1 MADDAAEEE
10 MTEAAEEEM
19 TPWYDTGVVWYGS
32 LRGAVVMGGADDDAR
47 TIGGGSRWGIKGTS
61 EVSEGLTAVYKFE
74 TRLNEDA
81 AQSGDQIYA
90 GLSGGFGSLT
100 IGKFDNAAN
109 LAGVIRNQGN
119 AFGGSDLSANKTGNT
134 VSYGYSSEVFTL
146 QADAIMDAGTDT
158 GKAIDQVQF
167 GLAVNL
173 GDIGTVAIG
182 YEKAEDTQ
190 MTMMMPAMYDPDG
203 IGTEKPVK
211 VAEIT
216 VSVADTAANAAHLTG
231 TGDARKLADGAE
243 VEIDRTPDGKYS
255 IGDPCATESTTCKTL
270 TLTALVNKM
279 TAMDGVTDGSANNQ
293 KTVTPGTAVTE
304 TYYLKDGNYT
314 AATSKTESNNDGY
327 KASHISAAFGL
338 GAMTARLGYSS
349 KDSNDPMHK
358 MKMKTTFAGATG
370 NIGETG
376 MNWLAY
382 GRKVEDHAGKE
393 TSPWGIGVGK
403 ALGGGAY
410 TYIEHE
416 NADDGNSGSTQ
427 IGLNIDF

>member
-32 LRGAVVMGGADDDAR
+32 LRGAVVMGGAADDAR
-47 TIGGGSRWGIKGTS
+47 TVGGSSRWGIKGTS

-134 VSYGYSSEVFTL
+134 VSYGYSTEAFTL
-146 QADAIMDAGTDT
+146 QADAIMDEGTDT
-158 GKAIDQVQF
+158 GKAVDQVQF

-182 YEKAEDTQ
+182 YEKAEDTMKTTQ
-190 MTMMMPAMYDPDG
+190 ISAMLDHDG
-203 IGTEKPVK
+203 NDTTPKADVM
-211 VAEIT
+211 EIT
-216 VSVADTAANAAHLTG
+216 VHVAKETGGSPNNYSGEAGAEKLSDAGRGAITRTAA
-231 TGDARKLADGAE
+231 
-243 VEIDRTPDGKYS
+243 GKYMV
-255 IGDPCATESTTCKTL
+255 GTCDNDAKTTDVVDCIEM
-270 TLTALVNKM
+270 TALVRI
-279 TAMDGVTDGSANNQ
+279 
-293 KTVTPGTAVTE
+293 TPATE
-304 TYYLKDGNYT
+304 TVPQGGGTVAMTDKMVNYHLVDDSYE

-338 GAMTARLGYSS
+338 GAMTARLGYTS

-358 MKMKTTFAGATG
+358 MKKKITFVGGTG

-382 GRKVEDHAGKE
+382 GRKVEGFDGKE
-393 TSPWGIGVGK
+393 TNPWGLGLGK

-410 TYIEHE
+410 AYIEHE

-427 IGLNIDF
+427 IGLNVDF

>member
-32 LRGAVVMGGADDDAR
+32 LRGAVVMGGAADDAR

-134 VSYGYSSEVFTL
+134 VSYGYSTEAFTL
-146 QADAIMDAGTDT
+146 QADAIMDEGTDT
-158 GKAIDQVQF
+158 GKAVDQVQF

-173 GDIGTVAIG
+173 GDAGTVAIG
-182 YEKAEDTQ
+182 YEKAEDT
-190 MTMMMPAMYDPDG
+190 METMMVPAMYTPDTNATPAKT
-203 IGTEKPVK
+203 IPVM
-211 VAEIT
+211 EIT
-216 VSVADTAANAAHLTG
+216 VSVPVAEN
-231 TGDARKLADGAE
+231 GDYDGAE
-243 VEIDRTPDGKYS
+243 GAEKLTTQGLDKIIKVKGKYQF
-255 IGDPCATESTTCKTL
+255 GTAGCTATATQKCIE
-270 TLTALVNKM
+270 LTALVHREEHGENFGAGNGAKEF
-279 TAMDGVTDGSANNQ
+279 N
-293 KTVTPGTAVTE
+293 PGDVTE
-304 TYYLKDGNYT
+304 TLYLEGATNTAYK

-338 GAMTARLGYSS
+338 GAMTARLGYTS

-358 MKMKTTFAGATG
+358 MKKKITFVGGTG

-382 GRKVEDHAGKE
+382 GRKVEGFDGKE
-393 TSPWGIGVGK
+393 TNPWGLGVGK

-410 TYIEHE
+410 AYIEHE

-427 IGLNIDF
+427 IGLNVDF

>member
-32 LRGAVVMGGADDDAR
+32 LRGAVVMGGAADDAR
-47 TIGGGSRWGIKGTS
+47 TVGGGSRWGIKGTS

-74 TRLNEDA
+74 TRLDEDA
-81 AQSGDQIYA
+81 AQSGNQIYA

-119 AFGGSDLSANKTGNT
+119 AFGGSDVMSKVGNT
-134 VSYGYSSEVFTL
+134 VSYGYSNEAFTL
-146 QADAIMDAGTDT
+146 QADAIMDKGTDT

-182 YEKAEDTQ
+182 YEKAEDT
-190 MTMMMPAMYDPDG
+190 MKTTPIPAMVN
-203 IGTEKPVK
+203 IGSAAAPNNVEVMEITVK
-211 VAEIT
+211 VATNDETHVKDGKLIGP
-216 VSVADTAANAAHLTG
+216 AANQIQKT
-231 TGDARKLADGAE
+231 ADGYMIGADNSCDNDATTKD
-243 VEIDRTPDGKYS
+243 IPD
-255 IGDPCATESTTCKTL
+255 CLE
-270 TLTALVNKM
+270 LTALVYRNS
-279 TAMDGVTDGSANNQ
+279 TGGDETVDVGGG
-293 KTVTPGTAVTE
+293 TVTTSDVTTTE
-304 TYYLKDGNYT
+304 DYYLLSDDRYT
-314 AATSKTESNNDGY
+314 AATSKTESKNDGY

-338 GAMTARLGYSS
+338 GAMTARLGYTS

-358 MKMKTTFAGATG
+358 MKKKITFVGGTG

-382 GRKVEDHAGKE
+382 GRKVEGFDGKE
-393 TSPWGIGVGK
+393 TNPWGLGLGK

-410 TYIEHE
+410 AYIEHE

-427 IGLNIDF
+427 IGLNVDF

>member
-32 LRGAVVMGGADDDAR
+32 LRGAVVMGGAADDAR

-74 TRLNEDA
+74 TRLDEDA
-81 AQSGDQIYA
+81 AQSGNQIYA

-119 AFGGSDLSANKTGNT
+119 AFGGSDVMSKVGNT
-134 VSYGYSSEVFTL
+134 VSYGYSNEAFTL
-146 QADAIMDAGTDT
+146 QADAIMDKGTDT

-173 GDIGTVAIG
+173 GDVGTVAIG
-182 YEKAEDTQ
+182 YEKAEDTMKTTQ
-190 MTMMMPAMYDPDG
+190 ISAMHDKSATATSDDV
-203 IGTEKPVK
+203 PVM
-211 VAEIT
+211 EIT
-216 VSVADTAANAAHLTG
+216 VSVLKEEGSANYDDDKKLTVDG
-231 TGDARKLADGAE
+231 KNAIVKTPAGKYTVGNVAPCAGDATKCLE
-243 VEIDRTPDGKYS
+243 
-255 IGDPCATESTTCKTL
+255 
-270 TLTALVNKM
+270 LTALVHRM
-279 TAMDGVTDGSANNQ
+279 TEMDSITNNADG
-293 KTVTPGTAVTE
+293 TTTIEPGSEITE
-304 TYYLKDGNYT
+304 TFYLFDEDKYT
-314 AATSKTESNNDGY
+314 PATSKSESNNDGY

-338 GAMTARLGYSS
+338 GAMTARLGYTS

-358 MKMKTTFAGATG
+358 MKKKITFVGGTG

-382 GRKVEDHAGKE
+382 GRKVEGFDGKE
-393 TSPWGIGVGK
+393 TNPWGLGVGK

-410 TYIEHE
+410 AYIEHE

-427 IGLNIDF
+427 IGLNVDF